1 MADLVHQ
8 ERLQPSLLDRLT
20 DDDSRSAVEAR
31 EQRVLSVRRLR
42 ECVLRD
48 LSWLLNSASL
58 PAEEGH
64 AEYPLV
70 AHSVLNYGIS
80 DLTGQASAGI
90 DVAALER
97 MLRQAI
103 WDFEPRILRNSV
115 QVRAV
120 RGDTELDHNTL
131 VFEIEGDLWAQPL
144 PLHLYLRTEIDLE
157 AGEVAVVETRGA
169 DAA

>member
-1 MADLVHQ
+1 MAELVHQ

-20 DDDSRSAVEAR
+20 DDDSRSTVEAR

-48 LSWLLNSASL
+48 LSWLLNAASL
-58 PAEEGH
+58 PAAEEY
-64 AEYPLV
+64 ADYPLV
-70 AHSVLNYGIS
+70 THSVLNYGIP
-80 DLTGQASAGI
+80 DLTGHASAGI

-115 QVRAV
+115 RVRAV
-120 RGDTELDHNTL
+120 QGDTAVDHNTL
-131 VFEIEGDLWAQPL
+131 VFEIQGDLWAQPV
-144 PLHLYLRTEIDLE
+144 PLHLFLRTEIDLE

>member
-1 MADLVHQ
+1 MAELVHQ

-20 DDDSRSAVEAR
+20 DDDSRSAVESR

-42 ECVLRD
+42 DCVLRD

-58 PAEEGH
+58 PAEEKY

-70 AHSVLNYGIS
+70 CHSVLNYGIR
-80 DLTGQASAGI
+80 DLTGQTSAGI
-90 DVAALER
+90 DVPALER

-115 QVRAV
+115 RVRAV
-120 RGDTELDHNTL
+120 EGNTELDHNTV
-131 VFEIEGDLWAQPL
+131 VFEIEGDLWAQPV
-144 PLHLYLRTEIDLE
+144 PLQLYLRTEIDLE
-157 AGEVAVVETRGA
+157 AGNVAVVETRGA

>member
-1 MADLVHQ
+1 MAELVHQ

-20 DDDSRSAVEAR
+20 DDDSRSAVESR

-42 ECVLRD
+42 DCVLRD
-48 LSWLLNSASL
+48 LSWLLNSSSL
-58 PAEEGH
+58 PAAEDSV
-64 AEYPLV
+64 EYPLV
-70 AHSVLNYGIS
+70 SHSVLNYGIS
-80 DLTGQASAGI
+80 DLTGQTSAGI

-115 QVRAV
+115 RVRAV
-120 RGDTELDHNTL
+120 EGNTELDHNTL
-131 VFEIEGDLWAQPL
+131 VFEIEGDLWAQPV
-144 PLHLYLRTEIDLE
+144 PLQLYLRTEIDLE
-157 AGEVAVVETRGA
+157 AGNVAVVETRGA